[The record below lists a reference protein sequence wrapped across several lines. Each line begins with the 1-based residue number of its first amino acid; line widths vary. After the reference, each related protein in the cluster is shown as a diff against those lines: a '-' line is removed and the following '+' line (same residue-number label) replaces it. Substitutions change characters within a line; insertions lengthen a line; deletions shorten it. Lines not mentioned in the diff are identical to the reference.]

1 MYYMFSVNNLK
12 YDIIQQILATGK
24 AVKYTESLLMSTET
38 QFKIGN
44 RTIKNDGEI
53 EGWIYNLYR
62 TKIVPLYD
70 TAKIKSTEVADILIG
85 ELYQPCNDNKITYA
99 DKIYQS
105 RKPKQE
111 VIDLYNRFLLIAI
124 DNRIMDCTDEF
135 EKNRLETRLEQIKDD
150 IHEGK
155 CVWE

>member
-1 MYYMFSVNNLK
+1 MFECAH
-12 YDIIQQILATGK
+12 QQRGMLLPIVA
-24 AVKYTESLLMSTET
+24 AVFTE
-38 QFKIGN
+38 G
-44 RTIKNDGEI
+44 D
-53 EGWIYNLYR
+53 LY
-62 TKIVPLYD
+62 
-70 TAKIKSTEVADILIG
+70 
-85 ELYQPCNDNKITYA
+85 NDNKITYA